1 MCSSCHAGW
10 PDRATSCFL
19 CKKVEKIALEAPSAI
34 YELECITWIL
44 APRDGQPTWIRM
56 ADPTTGSAADA
67 QSKLAHSIDATDGT
81 DSVPIQLRMS
91 RALKPRQVSL
101 CFQIFHPEA
110 ANLGPPE
117 QGYAA

>member
-1 MCSSCHAGW
+1 M
-10 PDRATSCFL
+10 
-19 CKKVEKIALEAPSAI
+19 EKIALEAPSAI

-56 ADPTTGSAADA
+56 AAPTTGCAADA
-67 QSKLAHSIDATDGT
+67 QSKLAHSIDVTAADGYWLA

-101 CFQIFHPEA
+101 WNSGRH
-110 ANLGPPE
+110 
-117 QGYAA
+117 